1 MADGASE
8 RQWYSVRCVFRVI
21 NEDGP
26 GDDGGFDYEERLT
39 LWMASSDAQAIAFAE
54 AEAAEYSS
62 EGIFEYLGIA
72 QSFWLFEPPED
83 GKEVFSLIRTSDLEP
98 RAYLDQFFDTGR
110 ENQRPN

>member
-1 MADGASE
+1 MMADGASE

-54 AEAAEYSS
+54 AEAAEYS
-62 EGIFEYLGIA
+62 L
-72 QSFWLFEPPED
+72 
-83 GKEVFSLIRTSDLEP
+83 SLIHIWIRHRHIPP
-98 RAYLDQFFDTGR
+98 RMRAAPR
-110 ENQRPN
+110 